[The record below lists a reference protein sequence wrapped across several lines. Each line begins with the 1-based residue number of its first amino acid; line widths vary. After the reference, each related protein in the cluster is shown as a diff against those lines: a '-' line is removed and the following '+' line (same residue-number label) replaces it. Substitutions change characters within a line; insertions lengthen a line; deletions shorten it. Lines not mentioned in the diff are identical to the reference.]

1 MHNNLIR
8 LYCAL
13 RLFATRR
20 SWRHLEDGR
29 ELLLLRSIRSVA
41 AATAGEGSGAA
52 TMSGRGFFFQ
62 IKSFGTSSSGSAV
75 IHC

>member
-41 AATAGEGSGAA
+41 AAAAGEGSGAA
-52 TMSGRGFFFQ
+52 TMSGRGVFFR
-62 IKSFGTSSSGSAV
+62 SSHLG
-75 IHC
+75 HHHQDQQ